1 MLTNDE
7 RQIIYQHAYLPEH
20 LTDYVEAVSGAKP
33 FLIEQF
39 LCFHRHRHVV
49 FIGYPLGDEKADIQK
64 AYTAACRKFE
74 PSTVALI
81 CGESWTPE
89 EDHQKQPAD
98 MYYRLKLPH
107 EDVRADVAYMVRRA
121 AKELAFR
128 KGKFS
133 IEHRKLIKA
142 FMRSQDLTKEQRHIF
157 KHIPEY
163 LKRSPGAHL
172 LEVRKENTLVAF
184 TVVDTGAADYAF
196 YMFNFRSSKAHV
208 PGASDLLFHEMV
220 KLAENERKKAI
231 NLGLGVHAG
240 IRRFKEKWGG
250 VPFLA
255 YNSVLMRRDT
265 MELGDIANKL

>member
-7 RQIIYQHAYLPEH
+7 RHIIYRHAYLPEH
-20 LTDYVEAVSGAKP
+20 LADYVEAVSGADP

-39 LCFHRHRHVV
+39 LCFHRRRHLV
-49 FIGYPLGDEKADIQK
+49 FVGYPLGDENADIQQ
-64 AYTAACRKFE
+64 AYEAACREFK

-81 CGESWTPE
+81 SGEDWIPE
-89 EDHQKQPAD
+89 EDHQRQSAD
-98 MYYRLKLPH
+98 MYYKLKLPLDAPGA
-107 EDVRADVAYMVRRA
+107 EVAYMVRRA
-121 AKELAFR
+121 AKELIFH
-128 KGKFS
+128 KGNFS
-133 IEHRKLIKA
+133 KEHRKLIKA
-142 FMRSQDLTKEQRHIF
+142 FIRSQDLTKEQRHIF
-157 KHIPEY
+157 RRVPDY
-163 LKRSPGAHL
+163 LKRSSSAHL

-196 YMFNFRSSKAHV
+196 YMFNFRSGEVHV

-250 VPFLA
+250 TRFLS
-255 YNSVLMRRDT
+255 YNSVLVRRETLDL
-265 MELGDIANKL
+265 EGLAKKL